1 VFLLGEFR
9 YCHSRLITNGEEIA
23 FYNGGEREKGIIDS
37 AFHRLV
43 RIVSR
48 YLRFRTVLGVID
60 SCVTKYSG
68 TLVGYFIVT
77 APIFDPRRAS
87 R

>member
-1 VFLLGEFR
+1 
-9 YCHSRLITNGEEIA
+9 
-23 FYNGGEREKGIIDS
+23 
-37 AFHRLV
+37 LV